1 MRFIM
6 RHHVSRFKGGLFQCA
21 GSLILLSS
29 MACTTTPGAIAP
41 TSLPIPGRYV
51 ELSKLE
57 AASSCGYT
65 LGTVPLK
72 NPKPVS
78 EVIDELIKSRGG
90 EALVDVTSNSTVMF
104 YGIGVENCV
113 NVKAKV
119 INIAR

>member
-1 MRFIM
+1 MQ
-6 RHHVSRFKGGLFQCA
+6 HHVPRLKGNLFQYV
-21 GSLILLSS
+21 GSVTLLLST
-29 MACTTTPGAIAP
+29 ACTTTPGAIAP

-57 AASSCGYT
+57 EASSCGYT
-65 LGTVPLK
+65 LATVPFK

-78 EVIDELIKSRGG
+78 DVIDELIKSRGG
-90 EALVDVTSNSTVMF
+90 EALIDVTSNSTLMF

>member
-1 MRFIM
+1 MRGVMLHHIPRLKV
-6 RHHVSRFKGGLFQCA
+6 RHFQCL
-21 GSLILLSS
+21 GICILLSS
-29 MACTTTPGAIAP
+29 MACTTTPGAVAP

-57 AASSCGYT
+57 EVSSCGYT
-65 LGTVPLK
+65 LATVPLK

-78 EVIDELIKSRGG
+78 DVVDELIKSRGG

-113 NVKAKV
+113 KVKAKV

>member
-1 MRFIM
+1 ML
-6 RHHVSRFKGGLFQCA
+6 HHVPRLTGCLFQCI
-21 GSLILLSS
+21 GIYIFLSS

-41 TSLPIPGRYV
+41 TNLPIPGRYV

-57 AASSCGYT
+57 KASSCGYT
-65 LGTVPLK
+65 LFTVPLK

-78 EVIDELIKSRGG
+78 AVIDELIKSRGG
-90 EALVDVTSNSTVMF
+90 EALVDITSDSTVMV
-104 YGIGVENCV
+104 YGVGVENCV

>member
-1 MRFIM
+1 M
-6 RHHVSRFKGGLFQCA
+6 RHHVSRLKGGLFQCA

-29 MACTTTPGAIAP
+29 TACTTTPGAIAP

-57 AASSCGYT
+57 EASSCGYT
-65 LGTVPLK
+65 LFTVPLK

-78 EVIDELIKSRGG
+78 VVIDELIKSRGG
-90 EALVDVTSNSTVMF
+90 EALVDITSSSTVMV
-104 YGIGVENCV
+104 YGVGVENCV

-119 INIAR
+119 VNITQ